1 MTMSAGRWRSESGDA
16 GFTMTE
22 VIVALSVMSVAMA
35 LFGGGLLQ
43 IYSTANNGEAL
54 SLAAGQAH
62 TAFVR
67 LDRDVRYA
75 YGISA
80 PATVGATR
88 TYVEYTTTTL
98 NGTIT
103 CTQLRVD
110 TATGLLQMRNR
121 NTPPNAAPG
130 SGTISSWSAL
140 ASYLTGTQSITRNA
154 ADASDRHYQELVMT
168 LTFRAGSGVTAKS
181 RFASYTFTALNTS
194 VDTVSDSVCSDFGRP

>member
-1 MTMSAGRWRSESGDA
+1 MSAGRRRCVSGDA

-22 VIVALSVMSVAMA
+22 VVVALSVMSVAMA

-62 TAFVR
+62 IAFVR

-75 YGISA
+75 DGISV
-80 PATVGATR
+80 PATVGTTR
-88 TYVEYTTTTL
+88 IYVEYTTTTL
-98 NGTIT
+98 AGAIT

-110 TATGLLQMRNR
+110 TATGLLQMRSR
-121 NTPPNAAPG
+121 STPPNAAAG
-130 SGTISSWSAL
+130 SGAITVWSAL

-154 ADASDRHYQELVMT
+154 ADASNRHYQELVLA
-168 LTFRAGSGVTAKS
+168 LTFRTGSGATAKT

-194 VDTVSDSVCSDFGRP
+194 VDTASDSVCSDFGRP